1 MFKILFTAAISF
13 SFFSEFF
20 AQNVKLEKLEYYFVK
35 LPLNPLPKSVYNY
48 QSMIIAAYEKDNSR
62 KKEQYEADLKAA
74 ELQYQ
79 KELAEYPLK
88 LKAADEKYA
97 QELAAW
103 EKKPLAEKVVEKQ
116 LLNENNKPV
125 KEIPSQPYKK
135 LVEKPVLQTSY
146 DYPALAATYLFLGG
160 FENKPDNFV
169 KIEVTLHGY
178 DYTRPRQLSEQKNS
192 VSVVNGTSTTKQIPY
207 YHIEFTYRHTMTVR
221 VIGADGKEIMLLTP
235 QELNNYSVYKSPETT
250 TSQTFDEEQLV
261 KSFEEKI
268 LQDNLIFINKLVNDK
283 FGFLKELRSTNLSYV
298 KSKEDL
304 YTDLLTAYNE
314 GIIGFKV
321 LVEDPE
327 SATKK
332 LEHAAQIW
340 QNALIESDL
349 ENRKARIDKEVT
361 TMIYFNLLET
371 YFALKESENVD
382 KLLGNLNTISLSNS
396 DRKLKETFE
405 LLNVD
410 LKKRIQ
416 ANR

>member
-1 MFKILFTAAISF
+1 MFKILLIPSISF
-13 SFFSEFF
+13 FFLNAFF
-20 AQNVKLEKLEYYFVK
+20 AQNVKSEKLDYYYVK
-35 LPLNPLPKSVYNY
+35 LPLNPLPKTVFNY
-48 QSMIIAAYEKDNSR
+48 QSAIIAAYEKENSR

-74 ELQYQ
+74 EIQYQ
-79 KELAEYPLK
+79 KELAEYSLK

-97 QELAAW
+97 QDLAAW

-125 KEIPSQPYKK
+125 KETPSQPYKR
-135 LVEKPVLQTSY
+135 LVEKPHLQTSY
-146 DYPALAATYLFLGG
+146 DYSALASTYLFLGG
-160 FENKPDNFV
+160 FENKPDNFI

-178 DYTRPRQLSEQKNS
+178 DFTRPRQLSEQKNS
-192 VSVVNGTSTTKQIPY
+192 VSVVNGTSITKQIPY

-221 VIGADGKEIMLLTP
+221 VIGTDGKEILLLTP
-235 QELNNYSVYKSPETT
+235 QELNNYSIYKSPETP

-268 LQDNLIFINKLVNDK
+268 LQENLIFINKLVNDK
-283 FGFLKELRSTNLSYV
+283 FGFIKDLRSTNLSFV

-304 YTDLLTAYNE
+304 YNDLLTAYNE
-314 GIIGFKV
+314 GVIGFKT
-321 LVEDPE
+321 LVEDPA
-327 SATKK
+327 SAIKK
-332 LEHAAQIW
+332 LEHAAEIW

-396 DRKLKETFE
+396 DRKLKETYE

-410 LKKRIQ
+410 LKKRIL